1 MKKIIFPSL
10 LIIGYVALNAF
21 VKLFNIEGKCIQI
34 NEITVSAGKNKSNI
48 QSGFLP
54 KGIYLVS
61 LFLDNNVVTRKIAI
75 N

>member
-21 VKLFNIEGKCIQI
+21 VKLFNIEGKGIQI
-34 NEITVSAGKNKSNI
+34 NEITVSAEKNKSNI
-48 QSGFLP
+48 QSGFSN

-61 LFLDNNVVTRKIAI
+61 LFLDNNLVTRKIAI